1 MLDIKP
7 KTHFKMKRV
16 RGAVR
21 QLTCFEAQCPKQAN
35 GWLVPLAT
43 PAQDDMINWVRAG
56 NTRRAYTEKRESP
69 GLVSFYFAAGQ
80 NCFETQWQRDPI
92 FNIGR
97 FEQDRRAILYPDGDA
112 FVEDSDKHLR
122 KLKEVING

>member
-1 MLDIKP
+1 
-7 KTHFKMKRV
+7 
-16 RGAVR
+16 
-21 QLTCFEAQCPKQAN
+21 
-35 GWLVPLAT
+35 
-43 PAQDDMINWVRAG
+43 MINCKSGKHSKGLYRK
-56 NTRRAYTEKRESP
+56 TRKP

-80 NCFETQWQRDPI
+80 NCFETHWQRDPI

-97 FEQDRRAILYPDGDA
+97 FEYDRRAILYPDGDA